1 MKSVGE
7 FIYKGIEKR
16 SGGEFTNDKG
26 QNIKYNESYILK
38 VDESTEKGIFERRL
52 KIDVNNNYLIDK
64 LKNKKPYESIKLL
77 CDINFFGNN
86 VKVVPVDLYVDSNNK

>member
-1 MKSVGE
+1 MNCVGE

-16 SGGEFTNDKG
+16 EGGEFTNDKG

-38 VDESTEKGIFERRL
+38 IDESTDKGIFERKL
-52 KIDVNNNYLIDK
+52 KIDLKNNSLIDK
-64 LKNKKPYESIKLL
+64 LKNKKPYEPIKLL